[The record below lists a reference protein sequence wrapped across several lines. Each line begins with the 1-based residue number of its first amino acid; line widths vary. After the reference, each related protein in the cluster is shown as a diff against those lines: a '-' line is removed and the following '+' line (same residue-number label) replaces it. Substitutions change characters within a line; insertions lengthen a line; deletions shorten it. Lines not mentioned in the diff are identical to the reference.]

1 MGPRLL
7 ADTLV
12 VVHFAFLVFVAAG
25 GALVLWRAW
34 VAWIHVPAVLWAAWI
49 EFAGAICPLTPWENA
64 LRLRAGQ
71 HGYRGGFIEHYI
83 LPVVYPPGLTR
94 DDQFWLGVALVA
106 VNATL
111 YALAWRTGKAPRA
124 AR

>member
-1 MGPRLL
+1 MGARLL

-12 VVHFAFLVFVAAG
+12 VAHFAFLVFVAAG
-25 GALVLWRAW
+25 GVLVLWRTW
-34 VAWIHVPAVLWAAWI
+34 VAWAHVPAVLWAAWI
-49 EFAGAICPLTPWENA
+49 EFSGAICPLTPWENA

-71 HGYRGGFIEHYI
+71 RGYRGGFIEHYVI
-83 LPVVYPPGLTR
+83 PVVYPPGLTR
-94 DDQFWLGVALVA
+94 DDQFWLGAALLA

-111 YALAWRTGKAPRA
+111 YVLAWRKTSRA